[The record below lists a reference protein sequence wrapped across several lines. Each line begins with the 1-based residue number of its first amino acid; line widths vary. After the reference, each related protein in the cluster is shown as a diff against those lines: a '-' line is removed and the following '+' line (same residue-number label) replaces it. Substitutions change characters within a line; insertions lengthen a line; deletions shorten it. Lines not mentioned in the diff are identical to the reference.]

1 MGEESAFLQASKKL
15 LCSQAGKSCVL
26 CSLENTHFFAYTIY
40 WKRKNSL
47 AQQVCNYKE
56 SGKVN
61 SSDGF
66 ESKLSKICLRK
77 TLKGCLFV
85 PRELF
90 VYLSLKMKNEKGKRK
105 TSSRLRAYTLKPNK
119 KQCSELQVSLCLLSV
134 GAPLSENPSKHVLP
148 KSLEIRIIRAFP

>member
-1 MGEESAFLQASKKL
+1 MPRSVRRVRLFTKKISVCL
-15 LCSQAGKSCVL
+15 FFRVL
-26 CSLENTHFFAYTIY
+26 CFTGEGWGRSQLFYRLQKNSYVLKLVNRVFYTLQKTHIFFAYTIY

-47 AQQVCNYKE
+47 AQQVCNYQE

-90 VYLSLKMKNEKGKRK
+90 VYLLLKMKKGKE
-105 TSSRLRAYTLKPNK
+105 KPPRG
-119 KQCSELQVSLCLLSV
+119 SE
-134 GAPLSENPSKHVLP
+134 
-148 KSLEIRIIRAFP
+148 RIL

>member
-1 MGEESAFLQASKKL
+1 MGEESAFLQTSKKL
-15 LCSQAGKSCVL
+15 LCSQAGKSFFFFCA
-26 CSLENTHFFAYTIY
+26 LENTHFPAYTIY
-40 WKRKNSL
+40 WKKKKSL
-47 AQQVCNYKE
+47 AQQVCNYEE

-90 VYLSLKMKNEKGKRK
+90 VYLLLKMKKGKE
-105 TSSRLRAYTLKPNK
+105 KPPRG
-119 KQCSELQVSLCLLSV
+119 SE
-134 GAPLSENPSKHVLP
+134 
-148 KSLEIRIIRAFP
+148 RIL